1 MHNNTRMSMNLLRVS
16 KITATLLLAAVAL
29 AAGCKKEEGHSEDDG
44 HGHAGHKH
52 GAKSTTAGGPSSA
65 GPSLS
70 GAKCAAHDA
79 PKEWCFI
86 CDASLRDTGRLWCK
100 EHERYEDRC
109 WLCHPELQDKNR
121 LWCKEHSLYED
132 ECFLCHPELKGK
144 VQAAAGT
151 GSLLMCAEHGV
162 PEAECAVCRP
172 GAAAGLKPGE
182 SLKVRLPSTNSM
194 AIVGV
199 QTALPETGAI
209 ADGVECVAEVSFN
222 QNKLAQIAAPV
233 SGIVQTVDVD
243 LGTKVEE
250 DQTVAKIWSASIAE
264 AVAKA
269 VLSHQTLDRE
279 RKLRTERVTSEA
291 ALQEAEAAHRGACQ
305 QLRTLGFTE
314 EQIDAMGHKPQ
325 EQVLME
331 VRAPFA
337 GEIVERM
344 AVRGALVEVG
354 KPLFT
359 LVDHSTVWAMLQVP
373 EGTLAR
379 VKTGQ
384 AVELRVDS
392 LPGKVFTGK
401 LTWISP
407 AVDERTRMARARAE
421 FANPDCLLKD
431 KMFATARILTRQ
443 AEGAMLLPPSAIQ
456 HVEGKPYVFVKL
468 GQDLFDARAVAL
480 GARFGGRQEI
490 LAGLQPQEEV
500 AVSHAFAIK
509 SAMLM
514 SRLGAGCADD

>member
-1 MHNNTRMSMNLLRVS
+1 MMNLKFAV
-16 KITATLLLAAVAL
+16 ITSIAAL
-29 AAGCKKEEGHSEDDG
+29 ALLAGCKKQEAAGEDDG

-52 GAKSTTAGGPSSA
+52 AKAVAAPQGADGATAQVP
-65 GPSLS
+65 LS
-70 GAKCAAHDA
+70 GAKCAAHQA
-79 PKEWCFI
+79 PKELCFI
-86 CDASLRDTGRLWCK
+86 CDASLREKGRLWCE
-100 EHERYEDRC
+100 EHKRYEDRC
-109 WLCHPELQDKNR
+109 FECHPELQDKNR

-132 ECFLCHPELKGK
+132 ECSLCHPELKGK
-144 VQAAAGT
+144 GKPAAASGAV
-151 GSLLMCAEHGV
+151 LMCAEHGV

-172 GAAAGLKPGE
+172 DAAAKLKPGE
-182 SLKVRLPSTNSM
+182 SLKVRLPSTNST

-199 QTALPETGAI
+199 RTSAPERGAI
-209 ADGVECVAEVSFN
+209 ADGIECVAEVSFN

-233 SGIVQTVDVD
+233 SGIIQTVDAD

-250 DQTVAKIWSASIAE
+250 KQTVAKIWSASIAE

-279 RKLRTERVTSEA
+279 RKLRADRVTSQA
-291 ALQEAEAAHRGACQ
+291 ALDEAEATHRAACQ

-314 EQIDAMGHKPQ
+314 EQIDEMGHKPQ

-337 GEIVERM
+337 GEISERM

-359 LVDHSTVWAMLQVP
+359 LVDHATVWAMLQVP
-373 EGTLAR
+373 EGTLGR
-379 VKTGQ
+379 VKAGQ

-401 LTWISP
+401 LTWVSP

-431 KMFATARILTRQ
+431 KMFATARILTRKT
-443 AEGAMLLPPSAIQ
+443 EGAMLVPPSAIQ
-456 HVEGKPYVFVKL
+456 HVEGRPFVFVKL
-468 GQDLFDARAVAL
+468 AEDLFDARAVAL
-480 GARFGGRQEI
+480 GAKYNGRLEV
-490 LAGLQPQEEV
+490 LAGLKPEEQI
-500 AVSHAFAIK
+500 AVTRAFALK